1 MSPSS
6 GPTAHNLEYF
16 KRHANGPIPFCIQI
30 SAPNPG
36 DHVVIVGA
44 THGNEPSG
52 VKAMVQLH
60 QALESGEIRIKK
72 GRISLLLGNPQAY
85 ERDVRYVDGDLNRA
99 FDGQKRSTV
108 EGQRA
113 LEIKRFFED
122 SEDIQAVLDLH
133 SVSIGDFKIL
143 VYPERAR
150 QLTGLALKLSPIPLH
165 FVYHTEHMPGTLI
178 TAAGRQN
185 VRGLIVECGNHHAA
199 HGVQTAA
206 DHIHRILAHHHL
218 IDPDLPSQTMPPAA
232 ITRYDSIQPIKPHAN
247 FRFLIKDIRTGT
259 RLKKGQP
266 FARDDHGNHVA
277 PQDCYVVVPSRVVK
291 PTDSDAG
298 FLGSLT
304 LLEGPEFKPNEED
317 P

>member
-16 KRHANGPIPFCIQI
+16 ERHPSGPIPFFIQI

-44 THGNEPSG
+44 AHGNEPSG
-52 VKAMVQLH
+52 VKAMVPLH

-85 ERDVRYVDGDLNRA
+85 ERDVRYVDHDLNRA
-99 FDGQKRSTV
+99 FAGRKRSTV

-113 LEIKRFFED
+113 LEIQRFFED
-122 SEDIQAVLDLH
+122 NQDIQAVLDLH

-143 VYPERAR
+143 VYPR
-150 QLTGLALKLSPIPLH
+150 QTPELTALATRLSPIPLH

-178 TAAGRQN
+178 AAAGRKN
-185 VRGLIVECGNHHAA
+185 ICGLIVECGNHHAA

-206 DHIHRILAHHHL
+206 DHIHRILAHHHV
-218 IDPDLPSQTMPPAA
+218 IGPEPRPRIKPAPA
-232 ITRYDSIQPIKPHAN
+232 ITRYDSIQAIIPHAD
-247 FRFLIKDIRTGT
+247 FRFLIKDIQTGT

-266 FARDDHGNHVA
+266 FARDDHGYHIA

-298 FLGSLT
+298 FLGNLT
-304 LLEGPEFKPNEED
+304 LLKRPELEQ
-317 P
+317 

>member
-1 MSPSS
+1 M
-6 GPTAHNLEYF
+6 
-16 KRHANGPIPFCIQI
+16 
-30 SAPNPG
+30 
-36 DHVVIVGA
+36 VIVGA

-60 QALESGEIRIKK
+60 QTFESGRIHIKK

-85 ERDVRYVDGDLNRA
+85 ERDVRYVDCDLNRA

-108 EGQRA
+108 EGKRA

-122 SEDIQAVLDLH
+122 NEDIQAVLDLH

-143 VYPERAR
+143 VYPEPTPD
-150 QLTGLALKLSPIPLH
+150 LTGLAIKLSPIPLH

-185 VRGLIVECGNHHAA
+185 ICGLIVECGNHHAA
-199 HGVQTAA
+199 HGVETAA

-218 IDPDLPSQTMPPAA
+218 IDPDLRSQIPPPAG
-232 ITRYDSIQPIKPHAN
+232 ITRYDSIQAIKPHAN
-247 FRFLIKDIRTGT
+247 FRFLIKEIRTGT
-259 RLKKGQP
+259 RLNKGQQ
-266 FARDDHGNHVA
+266 FARDDHGYHVA

-304 LLEGPEFKPNEED
+304 LLEGPEFKHYQEGQ
-317 P
+317 